1 MADERSGLST
11 SGEGALAQDQN
22 LWEACFGGNPSFFGG
37 NIVLEGTVLAIKKH
51 MFLPE
56 LLEC

>member
-22 LWEACFGGNPSFFGG
+22 LWEACFGGN
-37 NIVLEGTVLAIKKH
+37 IVLEGTVLAIKKH